1 MVRMNAIPL
10 EREIE
15 YPSSDGKPMA
25 ETELHFKEMVA
36 LVEALV
42 SRFEDEPDVYVCGN
56 MLLYYVEGDPRF
68 SVAPDV
74 FLIRGVPKKV
84 RETYLLWKEGRPP
97 SFVLEVT
104 SRTTRRE
111 DLGKK
116 KSLYERLGVEEYFLH
131 DPLGDYLTPRLQGF
145 RLVQGRYQPLTAA
158 TDGSLRST
166 VTGLIY
172 RAEGTDLYLVDP
184 ETGEILPS
192 TWALRPELKAAHE
205 TIEQQ
210 NRDLARQTQEIERL
224 RAELA
229 RSRGEQPG

>member
-25 ETELHFKEMVA
+25 ETEVHFKEMVA

-42 SRFEDEPDVYVCGN
+42 SRFRDEPDVYVCGN

-74 FLIRGVPKKV
+74 FFVRGIPKKV

-131 DPLGDYLTPRLQGF
+131 DPLGDYLKPRLQGY
-145 RLVQGRYQPLTAA
+145 RLVRERYEPVALGP
-158 TDGSLRST
+158 DGSLFSET
-166 VTGLIY
+166 TGLTF
-172 RAEGTDLYLVDP
+172 REEGTKLQVLDP
-184 ETGEILPS
+184 ETGQPMTPVWDIRE
-192 TWALRPELKAAHE
+192 E
-205 TIEQQ
+205 
-210 NRDLARQTQEIERL
+210 NERL
-224 RAELA
+224 RAENAKL
-229 RSRGEQPG
+229 RGERPG